1 MSHSNSRES
10 ILAAILSK
18 ENFWPAEPRT
28 LQDTGLPASSIES
41 LICKR
46 LAVVGLASGRQMSK
60 HVCIPFHLME
70 ELYQSL
76 RERQIIVHKG
86 SAPLNDYTYSLTDK
100 GRQRAQS
107 DYLACAYAGPA
118 PVPLMDYVVSAEAQT
133 IRHESPK
140 RRQLEQAFTDIS
152 VNREIFETLGPAI
165 NSGTGLFLYGA
176 PGNGKTTIAKH
187 VIRCFG
193 QHIWVPNSI
202 VDDGQIIKLFD
213 PSLHEVVEEQDDE
226 LLANATFDSRWLRIK
241 RPTVIVGGELTLDSL
256 EIRHDPKTN
265 VSEAPLQ
272 MKSNCGCFL
281 IDDFGRQRIE
291 PTELLN
297 RWIVPLENR
306 IDYLTLST
314 GKKIQVP
321 FEQLIVF
328 STNLDPSDL
337 VDEAFL
343 RRIPYK
349 ILVRDPER
357 AEFHELFKYNAEIFN
372 CEYRPEVVE
381 SLLAKHYFTAGR
393 ELRRCHP
400 RDLLKQVRN
409 YCVYNDIRVEMRE
422 EYFDYVVN
430 SYFADNVM
438 KERTGKRPADT
449 PDPTSTSPTA
459 GPTESPTPAESVSP
473 APLSLEPSNRAPQV
487 APSASPASLT
497 TAAVQQTGN
506 RTMVCNPRDIADAP
520 IPSLAAAT
528 LSANH
533 TQAPSLAERTLA
545 VPRGQIQASS
555 AMAPPNTTG
564 AGERPLVHTQRD
576 AHLID
581 PRR

>member
-1 MSHSNSRES
+1 MSNSSSRDS

-18 ENFWPAEPRT
+18 ENFWPAEPRS
-28 LQDTGLPASSIES
+28 LQDTGLPTSAIES
-41 LICKR
+41 LVCKR
-46 LAVVGLASGRQMSK
+46 LAVVGMSSGRQLAK
-60 HVCIPFHLME
+60 HICLPFQLME

-86 SAPLNDYTYSLTDK
+86 SAPLNDYTYALTEK
-100 GRQRAQS
+100 GRQHAQS

-118 PVPLMDYVVSAEAQT
+118 PVPLVDYVVSAEAQT

-140 RRQLEQAFTDIS
+140 RRQLEEAFTEIS

-193 QHIWVPNSI
+193 QHIWIPNSI
-202 VDDGQIIKLFD
+202 IDDGQIVKLFD
-213 PSLHEVVEEQDDE
+213 PSLHEVVDEADDE

-357 AEFHELFKYNAEIFN
+357 AEFHELFKYNAEIFK

-409 YCVYNDIRVEMRE
+409 YCVYNDIRIEMRE

-438 KERTGKRPADT
+438 MERPGKRGATDAILNDQPQPSVPLCPQAATDSAQEPPAD
-449 PDPTSTSPTA
+449 P
-459 GPTESPTPAESVSP
+459 ELSVPCPPSAPP
-473 APLSLEPSNRAPQV
+473 APTKPLAGNEV
-487 APSASPASLT
+487 AA
-497 TAAVQQTGN
+497 
-506 RTMVCNPRDIADAP
+506 RTMVCDPREIAEAP
-520 IPSLAAAT
+520 IPPNASTEPPTDRSFSPT
-528 LSANH
+528 LP
-533 TQAPSLAERTLA
+533 QRTLA
-545 VPRGQIQASS
+545 AGLAQLHTTSFSQASE
-555 AMAPPNTTG
+555 PTG
-564 AGERPLVHTQRD
+564 DGKHPLVQTQRD